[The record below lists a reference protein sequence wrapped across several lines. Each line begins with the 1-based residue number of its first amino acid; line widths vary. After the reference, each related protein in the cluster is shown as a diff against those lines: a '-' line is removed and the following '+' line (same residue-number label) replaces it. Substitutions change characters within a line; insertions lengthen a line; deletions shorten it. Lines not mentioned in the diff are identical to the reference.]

1 MMNSTKFLLAMLLV
15 VACMCGSCS
24 SNSDEPNISAYN
36 VPMRKLTVNLH
47 VNTEQSH
54 EGSQSTRLKAPNGDP
69 GLRVDL
75 VKPSVLYVVVW
86 CRPTHPSL
94 GGKAYMQA
102 FKMPAPDWSESY
114 STDVLGNEGLW
125 LEGSAEINIPRSIT
139 AGRVMICASAT
150 DLGETSAW
158 GSWPA
163 ATGDT
168 FKGEPYE
175 EEMDIP
181 EDMLAKGAYESSCE
195 AVKDITFDLPDVGA
209 ENYSGILGSI
219 FSNAYD
225 DASNG
230 DLAGRDRCDIVLYH
244 TAAMLDMTW
253 NVNPTAQEQSKVGPI
268 TVKNLRSTGI
278 HPFAPASASHQ
289 PTTTGNYNVTLTPS
303 VGQQWA
309 GREYIYVAQYGG
321 TNFPLVYDIKNNK
334 SGTTHSNQ
342 SVSLPLPSNV
352 YTSWMRYNLRL
363 NY

>member
-1 MMNSTKFLLAMLLV
+1 MMNSSKILFAVLLI

-24 SNSDEPNISAYN
+24 SDDEPRISAYN
-36 VPMRKLTVNLH
+36 VPMRKLTMNLR
-47 VNTEQSH
+47 VSTEQAN
-54 EGSQSTRLKAPNGDP
+54 EASQSTRAKAPQGDP

-75 VKPSVLYVVVW
+75 AKPSVLYVVVW
-86 CRPTHPSL
+86 CKPTSL

-102 FKMPAPDWSESY
+102 FKMAAPTWSETTGS
-114 STDVLGNEGLW
+114 DKLGNEGLW
-125 LEGSAEINIPRSIT
+125 LEGSVDINIPRSISE
-139 AGRVMICASAT
+139 GRVMMCASAT
-150 DLGETSAW
+150 DLGDTSAW

-163 ATGDT
+163 ATGNT
-168 FKGEPYE
+168 FKGEPYK

-181 EDMLAKGAYESSCE
+181 ENMLAKGDYASSCE
-195 AVKDITFDLPDVGA
+195 AVKDITFNLPDLSSTP
-209 ENYSGILGSI
+209 EDYSGILGSI

-230 DLAGRDRCDIVLYH
+230 NLAGRDRCDLVLYH

-253 NVNPTAQEQSKVGPI
+253 NVNPTAQQQSKVGPI

-278 HPFAPASASHQ
+278 HPFAPASADHQ
-289 PTTTGNYNVTLTPS
+289 PTTTRNYSVTITPN

-321 TNFPLVYDIKNNK
+321 TRFPLVYDITNGH
-334 SGTTHSNQ
+334 SGTTHANQ
-342 SVSLPLPSNV
+342 AASLPLPSNL